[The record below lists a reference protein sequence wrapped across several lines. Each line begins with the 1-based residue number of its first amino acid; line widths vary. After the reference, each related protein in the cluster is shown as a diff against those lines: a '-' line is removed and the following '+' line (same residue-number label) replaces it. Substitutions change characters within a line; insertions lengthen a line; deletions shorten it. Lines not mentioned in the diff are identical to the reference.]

1 MKKLIAPIL
10 AGLLLLTACQ
20 NSEPKAADS
29 KLKSE
34 ASQQKTQEKDP
45 NQPFP
50 YPNLLAEDDQTYS
63 LLVVGIQDD
72 GAPVEENQTI
82 TSAVKNI
89 LSLPEWDMAKKI
101 YPNLHIKKKT
111 AFIVFDNIGVVHE
124 SQDLQ
129 ELTNYL
135 TEHPA
140 LSQ

>member
-1 MKKLIAPIL
+1 MKKLIAPML
-10 AGLLLLTACQ
+10 AGLMLLTACQ
-20 NSEPKAADS
+20 NSEPKAVDT
-29 KLKSE
+29 KPKSE
-34 ASQQKTQEKDP
+34 ASQQKNQEKDP

-63 LLVVGIQDD
+63 LLVVGIQDE

-82 TSAVKNI
+82 TTAVKNI

-111 AFIVFDNIGVVHE
+111 AFIVFDNIGMVHE

-129 ELTNYL
+129 ELTSYL

>member
-82 TSAVKNI
+82 TTAVKNI